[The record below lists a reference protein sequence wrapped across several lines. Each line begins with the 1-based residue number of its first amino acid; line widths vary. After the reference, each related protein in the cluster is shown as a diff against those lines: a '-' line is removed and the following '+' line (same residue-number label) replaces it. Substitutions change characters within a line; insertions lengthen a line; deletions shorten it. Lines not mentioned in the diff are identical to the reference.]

1 MLRGAL
7 VLIALGSVA
16 CSTAGASDSGR
27 SQSGESKAGA
37 AHRGGFGGFLKGQLH
52 AHSWG
57 SMDSDTPPEKV
68 ARWYSDRGFDF
79 LVITDHNRVTR
90 VPDTP
95 TMLVL
100 PGIEL
105 TTNLRT
111 CEPPPAPS
119 QHCLLHMNGLL
130 PERAPLRDPW
140 RPHATSFARLDL
152 YAAEVEEGSRMGA
165 LLQLDHPNFHFA
177 ADASM
182 LVELAALGVGF
193 VEIANEAHDS
203 MNDGDAQ
210 HPSTEA
216 MWDEALTRGAR
227 VFGTATDDAH
237 DYFDDDATAAQFPM
251 AYTGDRGFVMVRAD
265 RTARSIRE
273 ALVRG
278 DFYASTGIFLRRME
292 ISTSRIH
299 LEVDGDRA
307 VWFEVIGEHGRVHR
321 AEGGLAISFDPRE
334 IRSKYARVRITD
346 ASGHHAWTQPVFATA
361 TRPSP

>member
-1 MLRGAL
+1 MKRAAVVGLLAVCG
-7 VLIALGSVA
+7 VA
-16 CSTAGASDSGR
+16 CEAASASDSGR
-27 SQSGESKAGA
+27 SGSGDERGHG
-37 AHRGGFGGFLKGQLH
+37 AHRGGGGGFLKGQLH

-79 LVITDHNRVTR
+79 LVITDHNHITR

-105 TTNLRT
+105 TTNMRT
-111 CEPPPAPS
+111 CDPPPAPPH
-119 QHCLLHMNGLL
+119 HCLLHMNGLL
-130 PERAPLRDPW
+130 PERALLRDPW
-140 RPHATSFARLDL
+140 RPPVTTFARTDL
-152 YAAEVEEGSRMGA
+152 YAAEVEEGLRMGA

-182 LVELAALGVGF
+182 LVDLAAMGVGF

-203 MNDGDAQ
+203 MNDGDAL

-216 MWDEALTRGAR
+216 LWDEALTRGAR
-227 VFGTATDDAH
+227 VLGTATDDAH
-237 DYFDDDATAAQFPM
+237 DYFDDDRTAAQFPL
-251 AYTGDRGFVMVRAD
+251 AYTGDRGFVMVRAQ
-265 RTARSIRE
+265 RTSRSIRE
-273 ALVRG
+273 ALARG

-292 ISTSRIH
+292 ISPSQVY

-307 VWFEVIGEHGRVHR
+307 VWFQVIGEHGAVYQ
-321 AEGGLAISFDPRE
+321 AEGGLTLSFEPRAIP
-334 IRSKYARVRITD
+334 SKYVRVRITD
-346 ASGHHAWTQPVFATA
+346 ATGHHAWTQPII
-361 TRPSP
+361 RPSP